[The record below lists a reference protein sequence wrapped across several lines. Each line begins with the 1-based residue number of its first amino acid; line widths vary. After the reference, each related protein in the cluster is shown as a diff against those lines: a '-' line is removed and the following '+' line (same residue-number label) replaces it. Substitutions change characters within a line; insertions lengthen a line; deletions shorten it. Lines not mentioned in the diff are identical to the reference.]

1 MVEINI
7 ISVKMYL
14 GGMKSMNNKK
24 LNISKNLVYLRKMNH
39 FSIEE
44 VANKIGVSRQA
55 VSKWEAGGSLR

>member
-1 MVEINI
+1 
-7 ISVKMYL
+7 
-14 GGMKSMNNKK
+14 MNNKK

-55 VSKWEAGGSLR
+55 VSKWEAGVSQS